1 MAILLFAESEFHLA
15 VSTEL
20 ENLFQHAVL
29 QKKSSLDPIIFRRIL
44 VLIRKFY
51 LGNKHR

>member
-1 MAILLFAESEFHLA
+1 MAILFLFAESEFHLA

-29 QKKSSLDPIIFRRIL
+29 QKK
-44 VLIRKFY
+44 VLGIP
-51 LGNKHR
+51 

>member
-1 MAILLFAESEFHLA
+1 MAILLLFAKSEFHLA

-20 ENLFQHAVL
+20 ENLFQ

-44 VLIRKFY
+44 VLIRKFC